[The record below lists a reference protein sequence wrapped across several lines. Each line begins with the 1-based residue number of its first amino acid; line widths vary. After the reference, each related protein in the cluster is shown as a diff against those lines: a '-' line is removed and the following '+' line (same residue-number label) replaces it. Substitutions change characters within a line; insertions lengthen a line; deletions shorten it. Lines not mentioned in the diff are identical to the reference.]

1 MRIFIYLLSSII
13 LTSCA
18 GLPSYSFRG
27 GEIPGSTFTVRSFEL
42 GKNLTQVNPDL
53 PILLQDAIQQ
63 KFTNESNLKY
73 TDGIADANFEG
84 TINVYTITPV
94 QGTGNETTNLNRLTI
109 SLSIE
114 YSNDKDKSLKNK
126 PKTIT
131 VSSYDDF
138 DATDDFTTKEPELV
152 ESITEKL
159 VSLVYNQVLV
169 DW

>member
-13 LTSCA
+13 LTACA
-18 GLPSYSFRG
+18 GLPTYSFRG
-27 GEIPGSTFTVRSFEL
+27 GEIPGSTFTVKSFEL
-42 GKNLTQVNPDL
+42 GNSLSLVNPDL
-53 PILLQDAIQQ
+53 PIILQDAIQQ

-73 TDGIADANFEG
+73 SDGLADATFAG
-84 TINVYTITPV
+84 TINSYTITPV

-109 SLSIE
+109 SLAVV
-114 YSNDKDKSLKNK
+114 YQNDEDKALEGK

-138 DATDDFTTKEPELV
+138 EASEDFATKEPELV
-152 ESITEKL
+152 ESISEKL